1 VNGLFQHL
9 TKHPGTSLAKFQGA
23 AFFPRN
29 DYQPMIP
36 SVEQCFDLMA
46 KYEMLENIKAH
57 SIMVER
63 IASLVAQGLV
73 EAGENLSLGRVTA
86 GALMHDIAK
95 TQSLKTKEDH
105 STRGSEICLQNR
117 LDEIA
122 DIVAE
127 HVVLRA
133 FSKEGPVLEKE
144 IVYYADKRVNHDK
157 IVSLEERLAY
167 LIKRYGRGDERL
179 IRRMGKNFDLCRQ
192 VESKLFAKLHFGP
205 EDVAGMIQP

>member
-1 VNGLFQHL
+1 
-9 TKHPGTSLAKFQGA
+9 
-23 AFFPRN
+23 
-29 DYQPMIP
+29 MIP
-36 SVEQCFDLMA
+36 TVEQCFDLMA

-57 SIMVER
+57 SIVVER
-63 IASLVAQGLV
+63 IASLVARGLV

-105 STRGSEICLQNR
+105 SARGSEICIQNH

-127 HVVLRA
+127 HVFLKA

-144 IVYYADKRVNHDK
+144 IVYYADKRVKHDQ
-157 IVSLEERLAY
+157 IVSLQERLAY

-179 IRRMGKNFDLCRQ
+179 IRRMGENFDLCKQ
-192 VESKLFAKLHFGP
+192 VESKLFAKLRFAP